1 MNLVRKAKEIINDP
15 EDSLI
20 WFSIILMALLLL
32 ILTVFNE
39 PIFNYLVEA
48 IDSHQSSALHTEKP
62 VGDANKVKF
71 VSVKA

>member
-20 WFSIILMALLLL
+20 WFSVILMALLLL

-62 VGDANKVKF
+62 VDKANKIKF